1 MLIDLLLYLE
11 VSSFLYYSEAVIF
24 QLFVKTV
31 IGRLQA
37 LTEKPLNCNALG
49 AYYEPSKI
57 TFLVDK
63 YS

>member
-1 MLIDLLLYLE
+1 
-11 VSSFLYYSEAVIF
+11 F